1 MKRQYVYCRKSRNRS
16 KKKCTIILQLKYWCL
31 LLFFPHIFIF
41 TYVFF
46 LLQKWIPWKL
56 DMEMFYSKWSDN
68 VKVWGLKALG
78 SYFKEFMMMIEH
90 IIWLCSLR
98 RPRWH
103 CSKEMRNTLVHG
115 HWHLWEDW
123 EQFSFI
129 GWAFL
134 QKMLPQFLTG
144 DRDESPERQ
153 RPDVSLTS
161 FWVFFFVCFY

>member
-1 MKRQYVYCRKSRNRS
+1 MEPFLICWWEHSLKKFFYCCCFLMKRQYVYCRKSRNRS

-31 LLFFPHIFIF
+31 LLFFFSHIFIF

-78 SYFKEFMMMIEH
+78 GYFKEFMMMVEH

-103 CSKEMRNTLVHG
+103 CLNQGNEE
-115 HWHLWEDW
+115 HLGAWSLASLRRLRAVFLYRLG
-123 EQFSFI
+123 FSTKDAATI
-129 GWAFL
+129 SYGW
-134 QKMLPQFLTG
+134 
-144 DRDESPERQ
+144 
-153 RPDVSLTS
+153 
-161 FWVFFFVCFY
+161 